1 MKKFLTITEIEQG
14 DPKDPIWAINGS
26 AQSDIGVAGEVH
38 VGVPKINGTKVDN
51 LTLPQTWLAQC
62 ITEVIP
68 KPQLLSSSEFRNAIN
83 SGLVILVTPAYA
95 EMINNQEGAA
105 EERAALNDRKRQIRD
120 ATAARSITQSGA
132 EIVNSAEITD
142 RNDAASEVKASAL
155 SDAFMTF
162 VTSLTPKS
170 DIEVMNALRSRAR
183 MTRREVKYLIKNL
196 ADKPK
201 TVQFLKDKLK

>member
-142 RNDAASEVKASAL
+142 RQDATSEMKASAL

-162 VTSLTPKS
+162 VTSLTTKS

>member
-183 MTRREVKYLIKNL
+183 MARREVKYLIKNL